1 MHIALFQPQIPPN
14 TGNIIRLCANT
25 GTQLHLIHP
34 LGFIW
39 DDKRLRRAGMD
50 YQEFAEI
57 IHHHSWQA
65 FQQATAQ
72 HNIWAITTRGEQSL
86 YNVHISANDVLLFG
100 SETAGLPPSIHAE
113 LNSRQ
118 KLRLPMCQK
127 SRSMNLSNAVA
138 VVLYEAIRQNLA
150 DKNALFL

>member
-25 GTQLHLIHP
+25 GSQLHLIHP

-50 YQEFAEI
+50 YREFADI
-57 IHHHSWQA
+57 IHHQNWQA
-65 FQQATAQ
+65 FQQATASQ
-72 HNIWAITTRGEQSL
+72 QLWAITTQGKQSL
-86 YNVHISANDVLLFG
+86 YNVTIAPEDILLFG
-100 SETAGLPPSIHAE
+100 SETKGLSRDIHAQ
-113 LNSRQ
+113 LTDKQ
-118 KLRLPMCQK
+118 KLRLPMCQR

-138 VVLYEAIRQNLA
+138 VVLYEAIRQNLT